1 MKNPPMRR
9 RGKMDLNDTY
19 AISQIIDGKTKE
31 LNRQIGLWKNQVEQ
45 QAIFINKINERLK
58 KIERT
63 FQVLVN
69 ALKEESDE

>member
-1 MKNPPMRR
+1 
-9 RGKMDLNDTY
+9 MDLNDTY